1 MLPQYL
7 NSTAEEILDHHLR
20 TTTTLSPTQR
30 SALIVVL
37 RGEVVP
43 LAVFLE
49 MFHKSLSELEDLF
62 PSYLKVTYKGVEP
75 TFHLKPEVKTQMKM
89 LSAPAPALEPIKN
102 EDLALR
108 LLSSTSLSFSDVA
121 YLPYEPKFFAKEHK
135 VLRAQFD
142 SSAEYHQHQRQLR
155 YLNDFLTF
163 YEHESF
169 YMRWFYDDR
178 GRMYPHGY
186 YINPQGDNYHKAQ
199 VLFSNKELI
208 ED

>member
-7 NSTAEEILDHHLR
+7 NETADEILDKHLMR
-20 TTTTLSPTQR
+20 TTILNAHQR
-30 SALIVVL
+30 NALCCVL

-43 LAVFLE
+43 LSVFLE
-49 MFHKSLSELEDLF
+49 MFHQHLDELESLF
-62 PSYLKVTYKGVEP
+62 PAYLKLSYRGVEA
-75 TFHLKPEVKTQMKM
+75 TFKLKPEVKLQMKM
-89 LSAPAPALEPIKN
+89 LSAPAPALAPIDS

-108 LLSSTSLSFSDVA
+108 ILNSTALEFSDVA
-121 YLPYEPKFFAKEHK
+121 DLPYEPKLFAKKHQ

-142 SSAEYHQHQRQLR
+142 STAKYHQHQRQLR
-155 YLNDFLTF
+155 YLDDFLAL
-163 YEHESF
+163 YQGQAF

-199 VLFSNKELI
+199 VLFSHKELI
-208 ED
+208 E